1 MILKNNLKII
11 NKDFRNYYRNVT
23 KNDKKIRLHEY
34 DNDRIIQLFTKKV
47 AKNIIESKSGVHIK
61 RLGYFYNHRIP
72 WIIFPIKTKK
82 HAYKYITSF
91 IPTDNSILKY
101 WSFDFMFLPSIEK
114 EIKSKIKN
122 GYGYL
127 NMVKGLSKTNN
138 YYLGAPYRSRLQS
151 KIEKI
156 KNDI

>member
-91 IPTDNSILKY
+91 IFEISSGNTMQSHGPPTLIVVYLDIFSLY
-101 WSFDFMFLPSIEK
+101 FTLSFPTISSSLS
-114 EIKSKIKN
+114 
-122 GYGYL
+122 YL
-127 NMVKGLSKTNN
+127 FI
-138 YYLGAPYRSRLQS
+138 Y
-151 KIEKI
+151 
-156 KNDI
+156 